1 MKFFRRIS
9 EIIIPTV
16 YDDALSYGQ
25 IQKQVVKVV
34 NLLVDWVN
42 DKKHV
47 FSVNGF
53 HGDVELKKLRF
64 TGYSNQEYNGSEEVI
79 VRIPTS
85 PEDGVIAQLRFTGGV
100 DGVYDGREALTVP
113 IPDVKTVNGK
123 TGDVVLTATDV
134 GAVGVGN
141 LPTTLPNP
149 APLIIMGGGCQEK
162 RYDGS
167 QQVVINVDGEGGGV
181 QSVNGKT
188 GVVNLNAN
196 DVGALP
202 SGGRAPNPYPIQFT
216 GAAVG
221 TYDGSAPL
229 TIDIPTGGGEA
240 GQVVSVNGKTGAVL
254 LNAQDVGAL
263 PDNVTTLPNPQSI
276 TFNGF
281 SNAEYDGSV
290 GRVVNIPNIINAGV
304 STENIPQG
312 SNTYDVRIG
321 VGGIALTGVYC
332 VTIEGEGAA
341 NFGSFGLATQ
351 SAHPVLFAG
360 YDPVTV
366 HRSFLFD
373 INSTNINTPIT
384 LSFTQPIQY
393 YSVVRVSRL
402 GITVG

>member
-25 IQKQVVKVV
+25 IQKQVIKVV

-42 DKKHV
+42 NKKHV

-53 HGDVELKKLRF
+53 HGDVELRKLRF

-85 PEDGVIAQLRFTGGV
+85 PEDGVIAQLRFTGGAT
-100 DGVYDGREALTVP
+100 GVYDGREALTVP
-113 IPDVKTVNGK
+113 IPDVKSVNGK
-123 TGDVVLTATDV
+123 SGDVVLTARDV
-134 GAVGVGN
+134 GAVGLN
-141 LPTTLPNP
+141 NMPTALPNP
-149 APLIIMGGGCQEK
+149 APLIITGGGCQEK

-167 QQVVINVDGEGGGV
+167 QQVIINVDGEGGGV

-221 TYDGSAPL
+221 TYDGSTPL

-240 GQVVSVNGKTGAVL
+240 GQVISVNGKTGAVL

-263 PDNVTTLPNPQSI
+263 SDDVTELPNPQSV
-276 TFNGF
+276 TFSGF
-281 SNAEYDGSV
+281 SNAVYDGSV
-290 GRVVNIPNIINAGV
+290 GRVVSIPNVVTAGV
-304 STENIPQG
+304 YAETIPQY

-321 VGGIALTGVYC
+321 ASGIALTGVYC
-332 VTIEGEGAA
+332 VTIEGEAAA
-341 NFGSFGLATQ
+341 NFGSFGIATQ
-351 SAHPVLFAG
+351 SAYPVLFAG
-360 YDPVTV
+360 YDPVTQ
-366 HRSFLFD
+366 HRSFMFNVDAL
-373 INSTNINTPIT
+373 NINTPIT
-384 LSFTQPIQY
+384 LSFTQPIAY
-393 YSVVRVSRL
+393 ASTVRVTRL
-402 GITVG
+402 GLSVG